1 MSDCLFCK
9 IGSGEIPSEK
19 IYEDEDLY
27 AIRDIN
33 PQAPVHLLL
42 IPQKHLTSLDDVSAG
57 DQALLG
63 RILLTAQRLARVEGV
78 QAGYRVVNNCGSS
91 AGQSVFHIHFH
102 LLAGRRLSW
111 PPG

>member
-9 IGSGEIPSEK
+9 IAAGEIPAK
-19 IYEDEDLY
+19 IVHEDDDLI
-27 AIRDIN
+27 AFHDIS
-33 PQAPVHLLL
+33 PQAPIHVLVV
-42 IPQKHLTSLDDVSAG
+42 PRKHVASLDAADDG

-63 RILLTAQRLARVEGV
+63 RILLAIRGLARELKIES
-78 QAGYRVVNNCGSS
+78 GYRVVNNCGAP

-102 LLAGRRLSW
+102 VLGGRPMGW

>member
-9 IGSGEIPSEK
+9 ISSGEVPSEK

-42 IPQKHLTSLDDVSAG
+42 IPQKHLTSLDDVSAD

-63 RILLTAQRLARVEGV
+63 RILLTAQRLAREAGV